1 MALPLSY
8 HWNNL
13 FVRRTSTALT
23 VLVVG
28 IVVAVLVGLLSFGA
42 GVRSSLVAKGSD
54 RNLLVLRPGASAES
68 TSIIRLEEAG
78 RVVQTPGV
86 ARRAD
91 GQLLV
96 SNEVCVQTP
105 LKRKGGEKMANVAVR
120 GVDEISFDVHTEV
133 RVIQGERF
141 RSGTYDVLV
150 GKAAADR
157 YDGLNVG
164 DELILG
170 RSGNRHYRIVG
181 IFESGGSALESELW
195 APRTSIAD
203 SYQRPIL
210 SSVAVRLEDAGLAK
224 AAIEYVNGPAVQ
236 LLAKREAEYYRDLST
251 QTEQLVQLTMMLVAV
266 MSVGAVFAVSNTM
279 YAAVDRRRR
288 EIAMLRTIGFSRA
301 AIITAF
307 LLESVLLC
315 LLASAAGLIAMLPLH
330 GRRQDFLSDSTWTVF
345 AYELRLT
352 PTVVGWA
359 IGSAIIVG
367 ICGALAPAV
376 RASRIQIIEALRKA

>member
-8 HWNNL
+8 NWNNL

-42 GVRSSLVAKGSD
+42 GVRSSLVAKGD
-54 RNLLVLRPGASAES
+54 TRNLIVLRPGASAES
-68 TSIIRLEEAG
+68 TSIIRLEEAA
-78 RVVQTPGV
+78 RVIQTPGA

-96 SNEVCVQTP
+96 SNEICVQTP

-120 GVDEISFDVHTEV
+120 GVDAIAFDVHTEV
-133 RVIQGERF
+133 RITQGSRF
-141 RSGTYDVLV
+141 ESGTYDVLV
-150 GKAAADR
+150 GKAAAER
-157 YDGLNVG
+157 YEGLDIG
-164 DELILG
+164 DELVLG
-170 RSGNRHYRIVG
+170 RGGNRRYRVIG

-210 SSVAVRLEDAGLAK
+210 SSVAVRLEDGALPQ
-224 AAIEYVNGPAVQ
+224 AAIDYVNGPAVQ
-236 LLAKREAEYYRDLST
+236 LLAKRESDYYRDLST

-301 AIITAF
+301 AIVTAF

-315 LLASAAGLIAMLPLH
+315 LIASVAGLVAMLPLH

-345 AYELRLT
+345 AYEMRLT
-352 PTVVGWA
+352 PMVVAWA
-359 IGSAIIVG
+359 IGAAIVVG